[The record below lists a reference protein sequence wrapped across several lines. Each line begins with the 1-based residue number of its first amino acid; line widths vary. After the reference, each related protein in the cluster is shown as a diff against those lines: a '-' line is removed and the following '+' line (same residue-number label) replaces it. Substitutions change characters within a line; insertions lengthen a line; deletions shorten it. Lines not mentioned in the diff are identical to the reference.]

1 MSSRVDTRI
10 KREAKLYR
18 AEIDAAN
25 GRRLARLRALLTDE
39 AINML
44 ARYNNTGSTLTPAE
58 WLHNKDY
65 NQSYRDYA
73 HQTKQYRTRVRIEH
87 LLELCG
93 GDKDLLLREWAAVLG
108 KYFPIASK
116 FYAWNPNLI
125 TRGGR
130 LTILH
135 KYRRLRAS

>member
-10 KREAKLYR
+10 KREARLYK

-25 GRRLARLRALLTDE
+25 GRRLARLQALLEDE

-44 ARYNNTGSTLTPAE
+44 ARCGNSGTTETAAL
-58 WLHNKDY
+58 WLHKKDY
-65 NQSYRDYA
+65 NQTYRDYA
-73 HQTKQYRTRVRIEH
+73 YLTKQYRTRVRVER
-87 LLELCG
+87 LLVLCG
-93 GDKDLLLREWAAVLG
+93 GDKALLLREWAVVLE
-108 KYFPIASK
+108 KYFPIPSK
-116 FYAWNPNLI
+116 AYAWKPLLL

-135 KYRRLRAS
+135 MWRRRQAT